1 MCMRDQPVIRQA
13 WWEQHPVQSISD
25 EVCPPQPVSASS
37 SLFQP
42 EDAMFSSLHGIA
54 TGVIILQLISLKMSL
69 LILSNLRCD
78 SMAVSDGLNPSFPH
92 PLLPFPPP
100 CSHLFSCAAVSACAT
115 SLCCSRELP
124 TRLILAVRW
133 GENNWVSQ
141 SWDPVPLSGGQWQEE
156 VMLSFLFVLFLS
168 GTSDDVLFAFFF
180 PSVVVC
186 TNYPS
191 LYLLHCLFL

>member
-1 MCMRDQPVIRQA
+1 MRDQPVIRQA
-13 WWEQHPVQSISD
+13 WWEQHPFQSISD

-124 TRLILAVRW
+124 TRLILAVQVRRKQLSEPVL
-133 GENNWVSQ
+133 GSSTSVRRAVTRRGNALLSVCAVSF
-141 SWDPVPLSGGQWQEE
+141 GN
-156 VMLSFLFVLFLS
+156 FR
-168 GTSDDVLFAFFF
+168 
-180 PSVVVC
+180 
-186 TNYPS
+186 
-191 LYLLHCLFL
+191 